1 MFEFFFSILDCLAGK
16 ILLAALGG
24 PNWLSSAGKAPC
36 SHQPSHARREL
47 STLYCFDKSRLIQ
60 EPSTLYYFD
69 EW

>member
-1 MFEFFFSILDCLAGK
+1 MFGFFFTILDCLAGK
-16 ILLAALGG
+16 ILLAALGVL
-24 PNWLSSAGKAPC
+24 NWLSSAGKAPC